1 MISFRLPEINAP
13 TADGQLRQL
22 RSYLYQLTEQLN
34 LAMDS
39 VDSEISKQK
48 QTVSDAVAASDTPEG
63 KLKTF
68 NSVKAL
74 IIKSADII
82 TAYTEEISKR
92 LEGVYVAE
100 SEFGEYKRETSQK
113 ITETSEGIEQQFQV
127 LEELIGEL
135 TSTIKANAYIRTGRL
150 DDGNS
155 SPIFGV
161 EVGQQTE
168 IDGQQKFSAFARF
181 TASKL
186 SFFDNN
192 DIEVAYISNYQMVI
206 SKAHILSTLT
216 LGLRGEGE
224 NAGGKFEIDTANGLS
239 IKWVGG

>member
-34 LAMDS
+34 LAMES
-39 VDSEISKQK
+39 VDSKIRKQN

-82 TAYTEEISKR
+82 NAYTDEITR
-92 LEGVYVAE
+92 QLDGQYVAQ
-100 SEFGEYKRETSQK
+100 SEFGTYTETTSQQISENSTSIVQLFQNLQTISDTVDSIEETS
-113 ITETSEGIEQQFQV
+113 I
-127 LEELIGEL
+127 L
-135 TSTIKANAYIRTGRL
+135 ANAYIKTGL
-150 DDGNS
+150 LYYADDGA
-155 SPIFGV
+155 PVYGLEI
-161 EVGQQTE
+161 GQRNTV
-168 IDGQQKFSAFARF
+168 DGAETFDKFARF
-181 TASKL
+181 AANRL
-186 SFFDNN
+186 SFYDNN
-192 DIEVAYISNYQMVI
+192 DVEVAYISDYRLVI
-206 SKAHILSTLT
+206 TNAEVKGSLT
-216 LGLRGEGE
+216 I
-224 NAGGKFEIDTANGLS
+224 GKFKIDTANGLA

>member
-34 LAMDS
+34 LAMQS
-39 VDSEISKQK
+39 VDEEMSKQ
-48 QTVSDAVAASDTPEG
+48 QIAISSAAESAESPEG

-82 TAYTEEISKR
+82 NAYTDEITR
-92 LEGVYVAE
+92 QLDGQYVAQ
-100 SEFGEYKRETSQK
+100 SEFGTYTETTSQQIAENSTSIVQLFQNLQTISDTVDSIEETS
-113 ITETSEGIEQQFQV
+113 ILV
-127 LEELIGEL
+127 
-135 TSTIKANAYIRTGRL
+135 NAYIKTGIVDYA
-150 DDGNS
+150 DDGA
-155 SPIFGV
+155 PVYGLEI
-161 EVGQQTE
+161 GQTNTV
-168 IDGQQKFSAFARF
+168 DGEEKFDKFARF
-181 TASKL
+181 SANRL

-192 DIEVAYISNYQMVI
+192 EVEVAYISDYRLVI
-206 SKAHILSTLT
+206 TNAEIKGSLT
-216 LGLRGEGE
+216 LG
-224 NAGGKFEIDTANGLS
+224 KFKIDTTNGLA

>member
-34 LAMDS
+34 LAMQS
-39 VDSEISKQK
+39 VDEEMSKQ
-48 QTVSDAVAASDTPEG
+48 QTAISSAAESAESPEG

-82 TAYTEEISKR
+82 NAYTDEITR
-92 LEGVYVAE
+92 QLDGQYVAQ
-100 SEFGEYKRETSQK
+100 SEFGTYTETTSQQIAENSTGIVQLFQNLQTISDTVDSIEETS
-113 ITETSEGIEQQFQV
+113 ILV
-127 LEELIGEL
+127 
-135 TSTIKANAYIRTGRL
+135 NAYIKTGIVDYA
-150 DDGNS
+150 DDGA
-155 SPIFGV
+155 PVYGLEI
-161 EVGQQTE
+161 GQTNTV
-168 IDGQQKFSAFARF
+168 DGAEKFDKFARF
-181 TASKL
+181 SANRL

-192 DIEVAYISNYQMVI
+192 EVEVAYISDYRLVI
-206 SKAHILSTLT
+206 TNAEIKGSLT
-216 LGLRGEGE
+216 LG
-224 NAGGKFEIDTANGLS
+224 KFKIDTTNGLA

>member
-34 LAMDS
+34 LAMES
-39 VDSEISKQK
+39 VDSEISKQN

-82 TAYTEEISKR
+82 NAYTDEITR
-92 LEGVYVAE
+92 QLDGQYVAQ
-100 SEFGEYKRETSQK
+100 SEFGTYTETTSQQIAENSTSIVQLFQNLQTISDTVDSIEETS
-113 ITETSEGIEQQFQV
+113 I
-127 LEELIGEL
+127 L
-135 TSTIKANAYIRTGRL
+135 ANAYIKTGL
-150 DDGNS
+150 LYYADDGA
-155 SPIFGV
+155 PVYGLEI
-161 EVGQQTE
+161 GQTNT
-168 IDGQQKFSAFARF
+168 IDGAETFDKFARF
-181 TASKL
+181 AANRL
-186 SFFDNN
+186 SFYDNN
-192 DIEVAYISNYQMVI
+192 DVEVAYISDYRLVI
-206 SKAHILSTLT
+206 TNAEIKGSLT
-216 LGLRGEGE
+216 LG
-224 NAGGKFEIDTANGLS
+224 KFKIDTTNGLA

>member
-34 LAMDS
+34 LAMQS
-39 VDSEISKQK
+39 VDEEMSKQK
-48 QTVSDAVAASDTPEG
+48 TTISSAAESAESPEG

-82 TAYTEEISKR
+82 NAYTDEITR
-92 LEGVYVAE
+92 QLDGQYVSQ
-100 SEFGEYKRETSQK
+100 SEFGTYTETTSQQIAENSTGIVQLFQNLQTISDTVDSIEETS
-113 ITETSEGIEQQFQV
+113 IVT
-127 LEELIGEL
+127 
-135 TSTIKANAYIRTGRL
+135 NAYIRAGKL
-150 DDGNS
+150 DDADDGV
-155 SPIFGV
+155 PIYGL
-161 EVGQQTE
+161 EIGQTNT
-168 IDGQQKFSAFARF
+168 IDGEKKFDKFARF
-181 TASKL
+181 SANRL

-192 DIEVAYISNYQMVI
+192 DIEVAYISDYRLVI
-206 SKAHILSTLT
+206 T
-216 LGLRGEGE
+216 
-224 NAGGKFEIDTANGLS
+224 NAEVKGSFTVGKFKFDTANGLA